1 VQEGT
6 GQEAAAP
13 HVLFTTVRDGA
24 EQLFA
29 VPWSPPPAGEGIVQE
44 SSAETSSPETSSTA
58 LAAPT
63 ALTSGSGS
71 VWDYAPAPDGRRV
84 AFSALTP
91 EGGSDLWVAEIGG
104 AEIGAAAPALLLAC
118 PQGFCANPSWSPDG
132 RLLAYSLR
140 NANEFAAAA
149 VSPPRLFLLDV
160 ATGETAPVFADSQKL
175 GFDARWSA
183 DGQWLAYLSPDFYG
197 VTAYNVETGD
207 EQFYATQTGETG
219 AWHPQRSVFLMNEQ
233 AQIGDTYVVH
243 LYLVDPAAN
252 TRVNLSGAD
261 NPVEDGSPAWSPDG
275 QWIAFRRSELAGER
289 KSLSKQ
295 LWIMR
300 ADGSEAR
307 PLTGDMEID
316 YGAPSWSADGKTL
329 LYHRFPLKGPDIVI
343 STWTMDMATGEQTEV
358 ARPGQ
363 RPQWSR

>member
-1 VQEGT
+1 
-6 GQEAAAP
+6 
-13 HVLFTTVRDGA
+13 
-24 EQLFA
+24 
-29 VPWSPPPAGEGIVQE
+29 
-44 SSAETSSPETSSTA
+44 
-58 LAAPT
+58 
-63 ALTSGSGS
+63 
-71 VWDYAPAPDGRRV
+71 V
-84 AFSALTP
+84 AYSALTP
-91 EGGSDLWVAEIGG
+91 EGGSDLWVAEIGVG
-104 AEIGAAAPALLLAC
+104 ENDAGTPTLLLAC

-132 RLLAYSLR
+132 RLLAYSVR

-233 AQIGDTYVVH
+233 AQIGDMHVVH
-243 LYLVDPAAN
+243 LYLVDPLAN
-252 TRVNLSGAD
+252 TRVNLSGAE
-261 NPVEDGSPAWSPDG
+261 NLVEDGSAAWSPDG
-275 QWIAFRRSELAGER
+275 EWIAFRRSELAGDR

-316 YGAPSWSADGKTL
+316 YGAPSWTADGKTL

-343 STWTMDMATGEQTEV
+343 STWTMDMATGAQREI